1 MLLRETIHKTKVLFH
16 KSLRNFKSF
25 FLGGYKKL
33 PRSLSFNP
41 FHGHSGNARTYT
53 HFYNEFY
60 DLLQCDLNSRSVQ
73 IQSNSFETARTEPR
87 NWALGNRIKRYD
99 DINVN
104 KSIESPALVVSSDAM
119 ISTGSNVSFEK
130 QIPLKENC
138 QFGKKGYLDSKN
150 MIEGSKVLAQ
160 KMKELEMIESGDT
173 EHELDIEEALHYYSR
188 LTSPVYLDIVNKFFM
203 DMKSEFSLPQ
213 PYASMTETKIG
224 EEHGKGKT
232 KNGKTC
238 MAFNLGA

>member
-1 MLLRETIHKTKVLFH
+1 MLLRETIHKTKVLLH
-16 KSLRNFKSF
+16 KSLRKFKSF
-25 FLGGYKKL
+25 FLGRYKKL

-53 HFYNEFY
+53 SDHFYNEFY
-60 DLLQCDLNSRSVQ
+60 DLLQSDINSRSVQ

-87 NWALGNRIKRYD
+87 NWALGNSIKRCD
-99 DINVN
+99 DISM
-104 KSIESPALVVSSDAM
+104 SIPEVIV
-119 ISTGSNVSFEK
+119 
-130 QIPLKENC
+130 LKENC
-138 QFGKKGYLDSKN
+138 KYGKKGDLDSRN

-160 KMKELEMIESGDT
+160 KMKELEMIESGDI

-213 PYASMTETKIG
+213 PYVSI
-224 EEHGKGKT
+224 
-232 KNGKTC
+232 
-238 MAFNLGA
+238 